1 MRLPGFQLLPLAV
14 AQEEPPKVGGEDDL
28 TAAAIL
34 GCSFHDSL
42 PGDNAAGAADG
53 QEQTASAELE
63 ILPLEGAQLPPA
75 AAGAHGEQ
83 IEHPVVP
90 RLLCQSIQQFHNL
103 YGRGNVL
110 SGAVCHRQVDHPSR
124 ILLDDLIPLGI
135 AENSGDHGQVL
146 LHRGLP
152 DGLATVFP
160 LPQFYQHILQSNRTE
175 PVDGDGPDEGVR
187 PPQHPPVALQGAGS
201 IPDLPG
207 QPPLCELLEGHIPVL
222 AVSRLELPFQ
232 FLRLVSHIL
241 PDTSFGDALRHSNGL
256 GFADLLPVGAVAVA
270 DGDLESAV
278 VQLFN
283 ACHAFSIL
291 S

>member
-90 RLLCQSIQQFHNL
+90 RLLCQSIQQFLNL
-103 YGRGNVL
+103 HGGGNVL
-110 SGAVCHRQVDHPSR
+110 CSVACQRQIHHPGR
-124 ILLDDLIPLGI
+124 VLQNDLIPLGVG
-135 AENSGDHGQVL
+135 EDGGDHGQVL

-160 LPQFYQHILQSNRTE
+160 LPQFYQHILQSNR
-175 PVDGDGPDEGVR
+175 P
-187 PPQHPPVALQGAGS
+187 
-201 IPDLPG
+201 
-207 QPPLCELLEGHIPVL
+207 
-222 AVSRLELPFQ
+222 
-232 FLRLVSHIL
+232 
-241 PDTSFGDALRHSNGL
+241 
-256 GFADLLPVGAVAVA
+256 
-270 DGDLESAV
+270 
-278 VQLFN
+278 
-283 ACHAFSIL
+283 
-291 S
+291 